1 MYDSNQKMLSL
12 GRKLNE
18 LLNKYFQTNNKKEFT
33 ANFNKWIE
41 EEKVKRAKKIL
52 EKAGSKSQKKKAK
65 IVEKQMQQVI
75 EKVEK
80 EVLKKVVQVRKNK
93 KLTAD
98 KVIKQRAEYIYKIN
112 DRVRVLD
119 SDSVG
124 TIDNIDKKKVTINY
138 GFFTTKTTIDKLEL
152 VEDAK

>member
-1 MYDSNQKMLSL
+1 
-12 GRKLNE
+12 
-18 LLNKYFQTNNKKEFT
+18 
-33 ANFNKWIE
+33 
-41 EEKVKRAKKIL
+41 
-52 EKAGSKSQKKKAK
+52 
-65 IVEKQMQQVI
+65 MQQVI

-152 VEDAK
+152 VEDNK